1 MTKITFRF
9 SDGEQATIDSTGD
22 TTILE
27 AAYAADLPLSKD
39 CEVGDCQTCRATL
52 TSGEIE
58 VDEFAYITLEDDEID
73 AGEILMCVS
82 RPCEDVA
89 VQLPYERISLVRQRR
104 LKVEIEELSKLC
116 ETTVSLTLRQLTQ
129 TDFTFQP
136 GQYVSISV
144 PGSKETRSFSMANAP
159 GPELLRFQIRL
170 LADGLMSNY
179 LREHAKPG
187 DRLTIEGPK
196 GIFYLRDRPG
206 PLLMIAGGT
215 GLAPMVAMLEHL
227 KATGQADRPVKL
239 CFGVTGQKDLYF
251 SEELL
256 RLSKEMPNLECHT
269 TIAQP
274 DATWSGHTG
283 FVTDLIKPS
292 DISEDSQAYLCG
304 PPPMIAAARTKL
316 DELGLSPEAI
326 FAEEFNPS

>member
-1 MTKITFRF
+1 MGKITFRF
-9 SDGEQATIDSTGD
+9 SDGEQATIDSNGD
-22 TTILE
+22 STILE

-89 VQLPYERISLVRQRR
+89 VQLPYERVALVRQRR
-104 LKVEIEELSKLC
+104 LKVEIQELSKLC
-116 ETTVSLTLRQLTQ
+116 DSTVGLTLRLLAQ
-129 TDFTFQP
+129 TEFTFQP
-136 GQYVSISV
+136 GQYVTITV

-159 GPELLRFQIRL
+159 GAGLLSFQIRL

-179 LREHAKPG
+179 LRDHAKAG
-187 DRLTIEGPK
+187 DQLTIEGPK

-206 PLLMIAGGT
+206 PILMVAGGT
-215 GLAPMVAMLEHL
+215 GLAPMIAMLEHL
-227 KATGQADRPVKL
+227 KATGQASRPVKL
-239 CFGVTGQKDLYF
+239 CFGVTGQRDLYY
-251 SEELL
+251 SEDID
-256 RLSKEMPNLECHT
+256 RLAREMPNLDCQT

-274 DATWSGHTG
+274 ENAWSGHRG
-283 FVTDLIKPS
+283 FVTDLLHPE
-292 DISEDSQAYLCG
+292 DISENTQAYLCG
-304 PPPMIAAARTKL
+304 PPPMIAAARSKL
-316 DELGLSPEAI
+316 SNLGLSPDAI